1 MNLPN
6 KLTIGRIFLTPIYL
20 LLLLMHFDHHFLY
33 AALVF
38 FVAAVTDFFDGQ
50 IARRQNLVTNL
61 GKFLDPLADKTL
73 TTAALLGF
81 LALKELNPWVVSLTW
96 AITLI
101 LTREFMVTSIRLL
114 AAKNGVVVAAD
125 IFGKAKTVAQ
135 FVALL
140 YMMVALELTT
150 WGLSA
155 QRCETLLLIG
165 CILIWVSVAL
175 AILSGIRYVWQNRH
189 HLKDQD

>member
-1 MNLPN
+1 MNVPN
-6 KLTIGRIFLTPIYL
+6 KLTVIRICLTPIYL
-20 LLLLMHFDHHFLY
+20 LLLLADFSHHFLW
-33 AALVF
+33 AAAVF
-38 FVAAVTDFFDGQ
+38 GVAAFTDFLDGQ

-73 TTAALLGF
+73 TTAALIGI
-81 LALKELNPWVVSLTW
+81 LAIGQIDPW

-135 FVALL
+135 FVSLR
-140 YMMVALELTT
+140 YMMAALEFTT
-150 WGLSA
+150 WNVA
-155 QRCETLLLIG
+155 PAAHETLLLIG
-165 CILIWVSVAL
+165 RILIWISVAL
-175 AILSGIRYVWQNRH
+175 TILSGVRYVWLNRAY
-189 HLKDQD
+189 LKDDK